1 MRDLLKADLRRMF
14 RDKLF
19 LIAVIIGGALAIFTP
34 LLYKGLM
41 VILDVAADTGDL
53 FDGLFTSKMV
63 LGSSF
68 APMNNYGLILP
79 IFLAIIIYKDFSYG
93 TIRNKII
100 SGKSRVSIYL
110 SLLLSSAIVMTICML
125 GYALIQFGFASLL
138 LDYSIGVKMVE
149 DLPYIILTLLFG
161 VICYLFITSIIVFL
175 CASFKNVGLA
185 IVLYFGGCFLL
196 TIFATITST
205 AYSAIEMLEGK
216 AALKNV
222 FEFLTN
228 INLFYFLNGVIGY
241 VDEYLNTEIA
251 YIIIDSILFGGL
263 FVLFGILI
271 FKKKDLK

>member
-1 MRDLLKADLRRMF
+1 MKELLKTDLRRMLK
-14 RDKLF
+14 DKLF
-19 LIAVIIGGALAIFTP
+19 LVAIFIGLGLALFTP
-34 LLYKGLM
+34 LIYKVL
-41 VILDVAADTGDL
+41 VLVLEEAAEMEDIFGM
-53 FDGLFTSKMV
+53 LFTAKGI
-63 LGSSF
+63 LGTSF
-68 APMNNYGLILP
+68 APLNNFGLILP
-79 IFLAIIIYKDFSYG
+79 VFLAIIIYKDFSYG

-196 TIFATITST
+196 TILATITST

-216 AALKNV
+216 EALKNV

>member
-1 MRDLLKADLRRMF
+1 MKELLKTDLRRMLK
-14 RDKLF
+14 DKLF
-19 LIAVIIGGALAIFTP
+19 LVAIFIGLGLALFTP
-34 LLYKGLM
+34 LMYKVL
-41 VILDVAADTGDL
+41 VLVLEEAAEMEDIFGM
-53 FDGLFTSKMV
+53 LFTAKGI
-63 LGSSF
+63 LGTSF
-68 APMNNYGLILP
+68 APLNNFGLILP
-79 IFLAIIIYKDFSYG
+79 VFLAIIIYKDFSYG

-196 TIFATITST
+196 TILATITST

-216 AALKNV
+216 EALKNV

-271 FKKKDLK
+271 FRKKDLK